1 MHRDIHR
8 AHAEQKT
15 GTHMR
20 IRCEAF
26 AVEKPYSGENH
37 RPYDQHGDY
46 ILRQRM
52 LLLWGQ
58 LERRPILQPNRH
70 SRATLRPA
78 HERLAGQD
86 RLIWQDDRSRLRLG
100 EAVFWRDHSLRAR
113 QAHGCFLLV
122 LAMPHKAAPTPWAL
136 QRGDHPQK
144 LSLFLSLALLAPYIN
159 AMKSSGGDVNFLFY
173 SISPPWLCP

>member
-1 MHRDIHR
+1 MKTLPFQSFRNPCRYFQRYRCIAIYI
-8 AHAEQKT
+8 AHMPSKKPAHTCAYVAKRSRSKN
-15 GTHMR
+15 HIPAR
-20 IRCEAF
+20 ITAQ
-26 AVEKPYSGENH
+26 A
-37 RPYDQHGDY
+37 DQHGDY

-122 LAMPHKAAPTPWAL
+122 LAMPHKAVPTPWAL

-144 LSLFLSLALLAPYIN
+144 LSLFYRSHYSLPT
-159 AMKSSGGDVNFLFY
+159 STR
-173 SISPPWLCP
+173 